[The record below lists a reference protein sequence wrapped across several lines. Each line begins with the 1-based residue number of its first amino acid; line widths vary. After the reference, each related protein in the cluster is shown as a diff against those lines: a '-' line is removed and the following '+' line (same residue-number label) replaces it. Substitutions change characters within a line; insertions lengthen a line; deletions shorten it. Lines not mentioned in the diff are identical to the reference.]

1 MCVQLTK
8 VFGGQCNGYVTFQG
22 AGYKFFR
29 KKHDPHA
36 AYRGQIL
43 TEFILKKMTKKK
55 KNVLCLT
62 QTQAH
67 NYYII

>member
-1 MCVQLTK
+1 MASITYERTLS
-8 VFGGQCNGYVTFQG
+8 
-22 AGYKFFR
+22 
-29 KKHDPHA
+29 DPHA

-43 TEFILKKMTKKK
+43 TELILKKMTKKK